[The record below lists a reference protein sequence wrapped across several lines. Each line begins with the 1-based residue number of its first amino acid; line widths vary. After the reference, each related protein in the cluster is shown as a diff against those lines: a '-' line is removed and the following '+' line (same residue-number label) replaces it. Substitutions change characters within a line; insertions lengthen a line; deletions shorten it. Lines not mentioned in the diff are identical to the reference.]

1 MGERPAGFV
10 PDGFV
15 PDSKPADKPA
25 AASSWLD
32 SATNFVTNFAHN
44 VDPRPALKLLYDTG
58 KAGAGAFSGNL
69 AMGDDFAADLKGL
82 GKAQVD
88 QFKKGKQAYHDGR
101 ISEAVGHT
109 IAGALPLV
117 GPAAANAGEQ
127 IGSGDISGGLGAGAG
142 LLAPLGAKYGA
153 EAVRTGSVLPTSA
166 KVAALPPRSIS
177 VPGLGGPVE
186 PKAAAAVAEGLAQG
200 VPLDAATA
208 TGRPIV
214 ATLQKA
220 ASDSIGGAGAA
231 ERFKAAQQAGLA
243 TVGEQ
248 LASKANERAGVP
260 GPSVTPENAGKGAI
274 SKVQSK
280 IDEFS
285 QTADAGY
292 GKLRAIEDKQPIPVD
307 LRGVKAALEPMYR
320 TMAVGAD
327 IAPLQGAKAGAV
339 RAIARIL
346 EGPDVAGASEV
357 DSALSDLKELQRS
370 AQDTPGAAAANR
382 AVAQVHQAVIRAVSQ
397 AGPDALRALNDG
409 RQATTAKYAAI
420 EMRDFLEGNTGE
432 GVGAYGR
439 TVAPKDANVGRMR
452 EIAKLAPEA
461 MPEIGR
467 AFLDDL
473 MGQAT
478 ADGGFQHAPK
488 VATQWE
494 KLGAETKALLFNDP
508 AHVKSLDNFFR
519 LAEKATENVNPSGSG
534 KIVNIKNFWQP
545 MQLLSSVPMA
555 ALSKLLYT
563 EKGVNLLTQGFHIPL
578 SSPAA
583 AASYTARLAAAVKG
597 LGGEMQP
604 AMADDSQGQKPAT
617 IVQR

>member
-1 MGERPAGFV
+1 M

-15 PDSKPADKPA
+15 PDSKQADKPA

-82 GKAQVD
+82 GQAQVD
-88 QFKKGKQAYHDGR
+88 QFKKGKQAYHEGR

-142 LLAPLGAKYGA
+142 LIAGMKAPEVVGK
-153 EAVRTGSVLPTSA
+153 VLP
-166 KVAALPPRSIS
+166 KSIG
-177 VPGLGGPVE
+177 VPGLGGPIE
-186 PKAAAAVAEGLAQG
+186 PKAAAAVAEGLSQG

-357 DSALSDLKELQRS
+357 DSALSDLKSLARS

-604 AMADDSQGQKPAT
+604 AMAGDSQGQKPAT

>member
-1 MGERPAGFV
+1 MPQQQPQIGADVSGLMPAVGADVSHLMGGGAPQQ
-10 PDGFV
+10 
-15 PDSKPADKPA
+15 PA

-88 QFKKGKQAYHDGR
+88 QFTKAKQAYHEGR

-142 LLAPLGAKYGA
+142 LIAGMKAPEVVG
-153 EAVRTGSVLPTSA
+153 RVLPKS
-166 KVAALPPRSIS
+166 VG

-357 DSALSDLKELQRS
+357 DSALSDLKSLARS

-397 AGPDALRALNDG
+397 AGPEALRALNDG

-494 KLGAETKALLFNDP
+494 KLGAETKALLFDEP

-519 LAEKATENVNPSGSG
+519 LAEKATENVNPSGTG
-534 KIVNIKNFWQP
+534 KIANIKNFWQP